1 MNPLVRWLSSAFVA
15 VAVVAN
21 TVDARAQVQQ
31 SLKDPWIA
39 TSYKL
44 LQVDYGGAPGT
55 LELQNPGDAPRD
67 FKAPA
72 FEAPQLG
79 TAATGVR
86 NLIAV
91 DGTKLQRF
99 ENGSTEV
106 PLALLFDAANSPSS
120 LKYVTPV
127 AVTAEGTI
135 LFSGYS
141 KPKRVFELWEL
152 TPVPGGPP
160 LVQLRVRST
169 PQLIDAVY
177 VRAEDV
183 VAGSPLAACSPQPA
197 SRCCSFRAAPVT

>member
-67 FKAPA
+67 FKALA

-99 ENGSTEV
+99 ENGSTEF
-106 PLALLFDAANSPSS
+106 PPALLFDAANSPSS
-120 LKYVTPV
+120 LKYVTTV